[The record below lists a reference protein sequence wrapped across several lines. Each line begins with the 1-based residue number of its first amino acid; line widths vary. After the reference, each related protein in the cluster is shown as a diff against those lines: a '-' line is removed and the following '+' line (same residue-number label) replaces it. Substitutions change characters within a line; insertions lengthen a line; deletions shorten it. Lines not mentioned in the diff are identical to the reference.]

1 MLNSSI
7 PYAPNAVCLGE
18 YARSPMGLKVGDRV
32 KIDVDV
38 QRLEELQRQRDA
50 WEPELIKVTSASAAI
65 VCTQK
70 PTGDCQ
76 LFGVISAKEV
86 YVFVCV
92 CLCVCWQDY
101 AKTTQPIFTKF
112 DGKVTRG
119 LQKNPLDF
127 GGNLDHVI
135 LGFGLW

>member
-1 MLNSSI
+1 VSSGTLNSSI

-50 WEPELIKVTSASAAI
+50 WEPELIKVTSASAAV

-70 PTGDCQ
+70 PTGDRQ
-76 LFGVISAKEV
+76 LVGVISAKEV
-86 YVFVCV
+86 YVFIGV
-92 CLCVCWQDY
+92 CLFVSRIPQKLLSQLSPDSVERWHIGC
-101 AKTTQPIFTKF
+101 
-112 DGKVTRG
+112 GRTR
-119 LQKNPLDF
+119 
-127 GGNLDHVI
+127 
-135 LGFGLW
+135 